1 MRYIFDSSFIL
12 SLIMINDVNHAI
24 ALEKFDSLSSDA
36 IFHIG
41 ELTYIELLTVTTYKL
56 WVREAKKLQQMIADM
71 GVIFLGSGTTEY
83 VNFFNFM
90 SKKISI
96 IDASIIYDSM
106 RYHLEI
112 LSFDK
117 ELLKI
122 ARQQI

>member
-56 WVREAKKLQQMIADM
+56 
-71 GVIFLGSGTTEY
+71 
-83 VNFFNFM
+83 
-90 SKKISI
+90 
-96 IDASIIYDSM
+96 
-106 RYHLEI
+106 
-112 LSFDK
+112 
-117 ELLKI
+117 
-122 ARQQI
+122 